1 MRITGHQRTDER
13 AASTVPAPRPG
24 GSGKILSSPDGHGIR
39 WRDGER
45 LETVF
50 EERCDALRRAGR
62 GDDLAV
68 DGITARLTYAEL
80 DAQANRVAR
89 FLIRRP
95 GVRPGDRLGLLF
107 GDAADGDIG
116 MLAVLKAHAVYVPLD
131 PGFPPGRLSYIARDA
146 GLRAVLS
153 HSRLAGLVRETEQAR
168 RAGDERG
175 DDEDVAL

>member
-1 MRITGHQRTDER
+1 MRIIGREHIDER

-24 GSGKILSSPDGHGIR
+24 GNGNGNGKILSSPDGHGIR

-95 GVRPGDRLGLLF
+95 GVR
-107 GDAADGDIG
+107 
-116 MLAVLKAHAVYVPLD
+116 
-131 PGFPPGRLSYIARDA
+131 
-146 GLRAVLS
+146 
-153 HSRLAGLVRETEQAR
+153 
-168 RAGDERG
+168 
-175 DDEDVAL
+175 